1 MKVLH
6 IITRMNTGG
15 PAVFLDHLT
24 KSMADLGTTS
34 IIAYGYCESNETDY
48 TDTHKLSADLIKVK
62 SLHRSLSPISDI
74 KSIFQIIKVIKTHKP
89 DLVNTHTSKA
99 GVLAR
104 LATKFVNRR
113 TPVVHTFHG
122 HLIYGYF
129 SKLKIFILILIE
141 KNMARFTDAFACI
154 TKETQDSL
162 KNLGI
167 GPKQSWCVIRLG
179 IPVHSK
185 PLLPEKHSK
194 KTTLLWVGRFT
205 AVKDPEYAI
214 SVMKELEFKVP
225 GQFELVMIGGGEQ
238 LEKCKSLS
246 KNLPVQFHGW
256 MNNPFDNV
264 VNFDLLVLTS
274 KNEGMGLVMLEAA
287 NHNRS
292 TVAREV
298 GGIDEFLIDGIN
310 GCLINGDA
318 REMAHAISAL
328 TYDQIQLMGKKAKE
342 ILEKDFNSVRMAADY
357 QKLYESLIVY

>member
-24 KSMADLGTTS
+24 KFMADLGTKS

-48 TDTHKLSADLIKVK
+48 TDTHKLNADLIKVK

-74 KSIFQIIKVIKTHKP
+74 RSFFQLRKIIKTQKP

-99 GVLAR
+99 GALGR
-104 LATKFVNRR
+104 LAARSAGKKI
-113 TPVVHTFHG
+113 PVVHTFHG

-129 SKLKIFILILIE
+129 PKYKIFVLTLIE
-141 KNMARFTDAFACI
+141 KNLARFTDAFACI

-167 GPKQSWCVIRLG
+167 GPNLSWRVIRLG
-179 IPVHSK
+179 IPVNSR
-185 PLLPEKHSK
+185 PSLLEKHSK

-205 AVKDPEYAI
+205 SIKDPGYAI
-214 SVMKELEFKVP
+214 SVIKELEFKSP
-225 GQFELVMIGGGEQ
+225 GQFDLVMIGGGEQ
-238 LEKCKSLS
+238 LERWKSLS
-246 KNLPVQFHGW
+246 TNLPVKFHGW
-256 MNNPFDNV
+256 INNPFDNIEY
-264 VNFDLLVLTS
+264 FDLLILTS

-287 NHNRS
+287 NHNRA
-292 TVAREV
+292 TVARAV
-298 GGIDEFLIDGIN
+298 GGIGEFLLDGVN

-318 REMAHAISAL
+318 KEMARAISSL
-328 TYDQIQLMGKKAKE
+328 SYDQIQLMGKKSKE
-342 ILEKDFNSVRMAADY
+342 ILEKDFNSIRLAADY
-357 QKLYESLIVY
+357 YKLYDSLIVS

>member
-24 KSMADLGTTS
+24 KSMADLGTKS

-48 TDTHKLSADLIKVK
+48 TDTHKLNADLIKVQ

-74 KSIFQIIKVIKTHKP
+74 RSFFQLRKIIKTQKP
-89 DLVNTHTSKA
+89 DVVNTHTSKA

-104 LATKFVNRR
+104 LAAKSVNRK

-129 SKLKIFILILIE
+129 PRYKIFVLTLVE
-141 KNMARFTDAFACI
+141 KNLARFTDAFACI

-167 GPKQSWCVIRLG
+167 GPNLSWRVIRLG
-179 IPVHSK
+179 IPVHSR
-185 PLLPEKHSK
+185 PSLLEKHSK

-205 AVKDPEYAI
+205 SIKDPGYAI
-214 SVMKELEFKVP
+214 SVIKELEFKSP

-238 LEKCKSLS
+238 LERCKSLS
-246 KNLPVQFHGW
+246 TNLPVEFHGW
-256 MNNPFDNV
+256 INNPFDNIEY
-264 VNFDLLVLTS
+264 FDLLILTS

-287 NHNRS
+287 NHNRA
-292 TVAREV
+292 TVARAV
-298 GGIDEFLIDGIN
+298 GGIGEFLLDGVN

-318 REMAHAISAL
+318 KEMARAISSL
-328 TYDQIQLMGKKAKE
+328 SYDQIQLMGKKSKE
-342 ILEKDFNSVRMAADY
+342 ILEKDFNSIRLAADY
-357 QKLYESLIVY
+357 YKLYGSLIVS

>member
-24 KSMADLGTTS
+24 KSMADLGTKS

-48 TDTHKLSADLIKVK
+48 TDTHKLNADLIKVK

-74 KSIFQIIKVIKTHKP
+74 RSFFQLRKIIKTQKP
-89 DLVNTHTSKA
+89 DLVNSHTSKA

-104 LATKFVNRR
+104 LATKSVNRK

-129 SKLKIFILILIE
+129 PKYKIFVLTLIE
-141 KNMARFTDAFACI
+141 KNLARFTDAFACI

-167 GPKQSWCVIRLG
+167 GPNLSWRVIRLG
-179 IPVHSK
+179 IPVNSR
-185 PLLPEKHSK
+185 PSLLEKHSK

-205 AVKDPEYAI
+205 SIKDPGYAI
-214 SVMKELEFKVP
+214 SVIKELEFKSP

-238 LEKCKSLS
+238 LERWKSLS
-246 KNLPVQFHGW
+246 TNLPVEFHGW
-256 MNNPFDNV
+256 INNPFDNIEY
-264 VNFDLLVLTS
+264 FDLLILTS

-287 NHNRS
+287 NHNRA
-292 TVAREV
+292 TVARAV
-298 GGIDEFLIDGIN
+298 GGIGEFLLDGVN

-318 REMAHAISAL
+318 KEMARAISSL
-328 TYDQIQLMGKKAKE
+328 SYDQIQLMGKKSKE
-342 ILEKDFNSVRMAADY
+342 ILEKDFNSIRLAADY
-357 QKLYESLIVY
+357 YKLYDSLIVS

>member
-24 KSMADLGTTS
+24 KSMSGLGTKST
-34 IIAYGYCESNETDY
+34 IAYGYCESNETDY
-48 TDTHKLSADLIKVK
+48 TDTHKLNADLIKVQ

-74 KSIFQIIKVIKTHKP
+74 RSFFQLRKIIKTQKP
-89 DLVNTHTSKA
+89 DVVNTHTSKA

-104 LATKFVNRR
+104 LAAKSVNRK

-129 SKLKIFILILIE
+129 PKYKIFVLTLVE
-141 KNMARFTDAFACI
+141 KNLARFTDAFACI

-167 GPKQSWCVIRLG
+167 GPNLSWRVIRLG
-179 IPVHSK
+179 IPVHSR
-185 PLLPEKHSK
+185 PSLLEKDSK

-205 AVKDPEYAI
+205 SIKDPGYAI
-214 SVMKELEFKVP
+214 SVIKELEFKSP

-238 LEKCKSLS
+238 LERCKSLS
-246 KNLPVQFHGW
+246 TNLPVEFHGW
-256 MNNPFDNV
+256 INNPFDNIEY
-264 VNFDLLVLTS
+264 FDLLILTS

-287 NHNRS
+287 NHNRA
-292 TVAREV
+292 TVARAV
-298 GGIDEFLIDGIN
+298 GGIGEFLLDGVN

-318 REMAHAISAL
+318 KEMARAISSL
-328 TYDQIQLMGKKAKE
+328 SYDQIQLMGKKSKE
-342 ILEKDFNSVRMAADY
+342 ILEKDFNSIRLAADY
-357 QKLYESLIVY
+357 YKLYESLIVS

>member
-1 MKVLH
+1 
-6 IITRMNTGG
+6 MNTGG

-24 KSMADLGTTS
+24 KSMADLGTKS

-48 TDTHKLSADLIKVK
+48 TYTHKLNADLIKVQ

-74 KSIFQIIKVIKTHKP
+74 RSFFQLRKIIETQKP
-89 DLVNTHTSKA
+89 DVVNTHTSKA

-104 LATKFVNRR
+104 LAAKSVNRK

-129 SKLKIFILILIE
+129 PKYKIFVLTLVE
-141 KNMARFTDAFACI
+141 KNLARFTDAFACI

-167 GPKQSWCVIRLG
+167 GPNLSWRVIRLG
-179 IPVHSK
+179 IPVHSR
-185 PLLPEKHSK
+185 PSLLEKHSK

-205 AVKDPEYAI
+205 SIKDPGYAI
-214 SVMKELEFKVP
+214 SVIKELEFKSP

-238 LEKCKSLS
+238 LERCKSLS
-246 KNLPVQFHGW
+246 TNLPVEFHGW
-256 MNNPFDNV
+256 INNPFDNIEY
-264 VNFDLLVLTS
+264 FDLLILTS

-287 NHNRS
+287 NHNRA
-292 TVAREV
+292 TVARAV
-298 GGIDEFLIDGIN
+298 GGIGEFLLDGVN

-318 REMAHAISAL
+318 KEMARAISSL
-328 TYDQIQLMGKKAKE
+328 SYDQIQLMGKKSKE
-342 ILEKDFNSVRMAADY
+342 ILEKDFNSIRLAADY
-357 QKLYESLIVY
+357 YKLYESLIVS